1 MPVVYYICISHMTH
15 SSTYDVCSGL
25 DQFAVIGINYHKADT
40 ATRSDFAVCNAKQ
53 ELITSFARTKDL
65 KDIIVLSTCNR
76 TEVYGIAHPD
86 VLTEIL
92 CDATGN
98 AVSVF
103 KQHGYTLQGMQAVEH
118 LFRVSSG
125 LDSQIIGDYE
135 ILMQLKKAAKYAKE
149 QGLLSSL
156 TDRLVN
162 FALQAS
168 KRVKSETKLSTGT
181 VSVAYAAIEV
191 IKEKVADI
199 QQKNI
204 LLVGA
209 GKFGCNVAKN
219 ICEYFPGA
227 KVKITNR
234 TLQKAQDFA
243 EEHGLE
249 YAPYDDLKEMAAES
263 DILIAST
270 TAEEFTITQGFFE
283 DQKPRLLLDL
293 SVPKSIDPSIAGNPG
308 IMLMDVDQ
316 ISSILD
322 RTLAM
327 RKAEIP
333 QALGIIAETLGEFIE
348 WHKLFMHR
356 SFLGEVKSK
365 LYELSASGTCPN
377 TEAGDAQKEAR
388 IQKAVKTLAVDLRT
402 RTAKGCQYIN
412 TMHEYLRMN

>member
-1 MPVVYYICISHMTH
+1 MSH

-25 DQFAVIGINYHKADT
+25 DHFVVIGINYHKADT
-40 ATRSDFAVCNAKQ
+40 ATRSDFAVCSTKQ
-53 ELITSFARTKDL
+53 GLITEAALAKGLTDM
-65 KDIIVLSTCNR
+65 IVLSTCNR
-76 TEVYGIAHPD
+76 TEIYGIAHPD
-86 VLTEIL
+86 TLTEIL
-92 CDATGN
+92 CNATGN
-98 AVSVF
+98 PASVF
-103 KQHGYTLQGMQAVEH
+103 QQHGYVMQGMQAISH
-118 LFRVSSG
+118 LFRVSAG

-135 ILMQLKKAAKYAKE
+135 ILMQLKKAAKYAKD

-191 IKEKVADI
+191 IKEKVKDI

-234 TLQKAQDFA
+234 TLQKAKDFA
-243 EEHGLE
+243 EEHSLE
-249 YAPYDDLKEMAAES
+249 YEPYENLKAIAAES
-263 DILIAST
+263 DIVIAST
-270 TAEEFTITQGFFE
+270 TAEAFSITQDFFN

-293 SVPKSIDPSIAGNPG
+293 SVPKSIDPEITNQPG
-308 IMLMDVDQ
+308 ITLMDVDQ

-322 RTLAM
+322 RTLNM

-333 QALGIIAETLGEFIE
+333 KALTIIEETLGEFIE

-356 SFLGEVKSK
+356 GFLGEVKSK
-365 LYELSASGTCPN
+365 LYELSAISSCPH
-377 TEAGDAQKEAR
+377 TGIEDSQKEAR

>member
-1 MPVVYYICISHMTH
+1 MTH

-25 DQFAVIGINYHKADT
+25 DHFVVIGINYHKADT
-40 ATRSDFAVCNAKQ
+40 ATRSNFAVCSSKQ
-53 ELITSFARTKDL
+53 ELITVSALAGGL
-65 KDIIVLSTCNR
+65 KDVIVLSTCNR
-76 TEVYGIAHPD
+76 TEVYGIAPPD
-86 VLTEIL
+86 VLIEIL
-92 CDATGN
+92 CKATGN
-98 AVSVF
+98 PAAVF
-103 KQHGYTLQGMQAVEH
+103 QQHGYRLVGMQAVEH
-118 LFRVSSG
+118 LFKVASG

-149 QGLLSSL
+149 NGLLSSL

-168 KRVKSETKLSTGT
+168 KRIKSETKLSTGT

-191 IKEKVADI
+191 IKEKVTAI
-199 QQKNI
+199 GQKSI

-227 KVKITNR
+227 RVKITNR
-234 TLQKAQDFA
+234 TLQKARDFA
-243 EEHGLE
+243 ELHGLE
-249 YAPYDDLKEMAAES
+249 YVPFENIKTVAEES

-270 TAEEFTITQGFFE
+270 TAEEFTITRDFFE
-283 DQKPRLLLDL
+283 DQKLRLLLDL
-293 SVPKSIDPSIAGNPG
+293 SVPKSIDPAIAGQTG
-308 IMLMDVDQ
+308 ITLMDVDQ
-316 ISSILD
+316 ISCILD

-333 QALGIIAETLGEFIE
+333 QALAIIKETLGEFVE
-348 WHKLFMHR
+348 WHKLFIHR
-356 SFLGEVKSK
+356 GFLGEVKSK
-365 LYELSASGTCPN
+365 LYELSASNTCPH
-377 TEAGDAQKEAR
+377 TGDAQKEAR
-388 IQKAVKTLAVDLRT
+388 IQKAVKTLAVDLRS